1 MPGVLKVT
9 LPGVA
14 DALVAG
20 EPPGKI
26 HRYAPTEPLAS
37 VPEPEKVTDWPAE
50 IVTSPAG
57 RLMAPRGGWLV
68 GFEDTCTNGA
78 TEGTPLAS
86 TMNSM

>member
-1 MPGVLKVT
+1 MPGVLKIT
-9 LPGVA
+9 FPGVA
-14 DALVAG
+14 DVLVVG

-26 HRYAPTEPLAS
+26 QRYALTEPSAS
-37 VPEPEKVTDWPAE
+37 VPEPAKFTGWPAE

-57 RLMAPRGGWLV
+57 RLMVPRGGWLP
-68 GFEDTCTNGA
+68 GFEDTCTKGA